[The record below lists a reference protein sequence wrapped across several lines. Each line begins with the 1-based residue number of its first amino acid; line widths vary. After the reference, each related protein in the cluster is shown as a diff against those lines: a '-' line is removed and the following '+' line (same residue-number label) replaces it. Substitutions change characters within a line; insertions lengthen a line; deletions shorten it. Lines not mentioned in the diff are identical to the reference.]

1 MSRENNVDA
10 FSRAI
15 NSLLQ
20 LLIQFGDLVLAAIV
34 AAELWL
40 RGQLTAL
47 GVAPSMQVVLLVAL
61 AVVLILAALRLFGG
75 LIRVAVVLVLLLI
88 VIHALLPIVQQP

>member
-1 MSRENNVDA
+1 MPRENNVDA
-10 FSRAI
+10 FARAI

-20 LLIQFGDLVLAAIV
+20 LLIQFGNLVLAAIV

-40 RGQLTAL
+40 RGQLTLL
-47 GVAPSMQVVLLVAL
+47 GVPPSIQVVLLVAL

-88 VIHALLPIVQQP
+88 VIHALLPIIQPP

>member
-1 MSRENNVDA
+1 MSGENDVDA
-10 FSRAI
+10 FARAI

-20 LLIQFGDLVLAAIV
+20 LLIQFGDLILAGIV

-40 RGQLTAL
+40 RGQLTLL
-47 GVAPSMQVVLLVAL
+47 GVPPAIQVVLLVAL

-88 VIHALLPIVQQP
+88 VIHALLPIIQQP